1 MDSSQKSNQRF
12 LKEKYQK
19 TVGSLSK
26 GTKRKFSCS
35 SKDERKKLGRSKE
48 KLEKGSKS
56 SSDREKKCRKKEVP
70 SSSRAARSYD
80 MAAGENTCGRSGVQ
94 EKKKKQKRKSTDEA
108 DRQEAKKQKIHVL
121 MPKSKSW
128 LKIFLV
134 LF

>member
-1 MDSSQKSNQRF
+1 MDTSQKFKQRF
-12 LKEKYQK
+12 VLEKYQK
-19 TVGSLSK
+19 IIGVQGK

-35 SKDERKKLGRSKE
+35 SKDERKKQGRSKA

-56 SSDREKKCRKKEVP
+56 SNEREKKCRKKEVP
-70 SSSRAARSYD
+70 SSSKAARSYD

-94 EKKKKQKRKSTDEA
+94 EKKKQQKRKLPDDK
-108 DRQEAKKQKIHVL
+108 DRQQVKRQKIHVV

-128 LKIFLV
+128 LKFFII